1 MKKLLFILFAAA
13 AFWALGLLP
22 FRGTDA
28 AKLLPVKTVVVTRSG
43 DRYVVDI
50 GAGVRAVGR
59 TLSEAL
65 ERLKEEITGE
75 IFLPTAEQVII
86 TEPAG
91 ETPEAAE
98 ETVEAVV
105 EETAFRPAAGIYRT
119 PVAAPDPEALGA
131 YLASHA
137 SNYTILDAR
146 AALAA
151 GETPALPRIVPADG
165 GWRVE
170 EQAEAAEARSGSL
183 DTMPAAAEEQ
193 SASAEEQP
201 ESRDA

>member
-1 MKKLLFILFAAA
+1 MKKLMFILFAGA
-13 AFWALGLLP
+13 AFWAMGLLP
-22 FRGTDA
+22 FRAADA
-28 AKLLPVKTVVVTRSG
+28 AKLLPVKTVIVTRSG
-43 DRYVVDI
+43 DQYVVDV

-59 TLSEAL
+59 SLSEAL

-86 TEPAG
+86 TEPTDETAATAG
-91 ETPEAAE
+91 
-98 ETVEAVV
+98 ETVEAVA

-146 AALAA
+146 AAIAA
-151 GETPALPRIVPADG
+151 GESPTIPRIVPADG

-170 EQAEAAEARSGSL
+170 EAQ
-183 DTMPAAAEEQ
+183 PAN
-193 SASAEEQP
+193 
-201 ESRDA
+201 D

>member
-1 MKKLLFILFAAA
+1 VKKLLLLLFAAA

-22 FRGTDA
+22 FRSTDA
-28 AKLLPVKTVVVTRSG
+28 AKLLPVKTVIVTRSG

-91 ETPEAAE
+91 ETPEAEA
-98 ETVEAVV
+98 ETVAAVA

-119 PVAAPDPEALGA
+119 PADVPDPEALGE
-131 YLASHA
+131 YLASHS

-146 AALAA
+146 AAIAA
-151 GETPALPRIVPADG
+151 GEEPTLPRIVPADG

-170 EQAEAAEARSGSL
+170 AQTEPSEAQSDSADAKPG
-183 DTMPAAAEEQ
+183 PAEEL
-193 SASAEEQP
+193 P
-201 ESRDA
+201 GSRDA